1 MEEKHMKNSVVG
13 LFERTMNNC
22 KYYEKEKMY
31 NHLLNEIGVLRGIAY
46 VLELTGIC
54 PHTDEFL
61 YFISKQE
68 ELRNIDNLQ

>member
-1 MEEKHMKNSVVG
+1 METTVVG

-22 KYYEKEKMY
+22 RYYEKEKMY

-46 VLELTGIC
+46 VLELTGTC

-61 YFISKQE
+61 YFINIQE
-68 ELRNIDNLQ
+68 QLKKGDK